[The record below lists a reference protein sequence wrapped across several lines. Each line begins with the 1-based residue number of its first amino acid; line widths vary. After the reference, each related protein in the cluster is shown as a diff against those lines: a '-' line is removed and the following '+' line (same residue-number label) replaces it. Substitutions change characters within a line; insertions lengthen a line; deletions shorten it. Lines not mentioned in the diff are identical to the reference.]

1 MKVRACAVM
10 LAGVAVLALT
20 GCTDGEVPD
29 AGGAISELEGAAGEI
44 GGEIGGAA
52 SEIGGAIDDIGEQGG
67 DGGGQQAEQA
77 DEGEAQQ
84 ADQAAG
90 ATEIPAAPTGDED
103 GAPAWLLPLLAALA
117 LLLIIALVAALRR
130 RGQAAEARRQLR
142 DEALLETD
150 WLIDAASE
158 QPSSVDA
165 APRAR
170 DVRVHAD
177 RLADAL
183 RRLAP
188 RSDQRASEAIGALHD
203 AATDLARTTIARL
216 DDVAA
221 GRPPRDDLVL
231 EDLIQRTINARRL
244 FGG

>member
-1 MKVRACAVM
+1 MKVRSALV

-20 GCTDGEVPD
+20 GCDGQVPD
-29 AGGAISELEGAAGEI
+29 AGGAISELEGAAGQI
-44 GGEIGGAA
+44 G
-52 SEIGGAIDDIGEQGG
+52 SEIGGAIDDIG
-67 DGGGQQAEQA
+67 QQADDGEGQEADQA
-77 DEGEAQQ
+77 DE
-84 ADQAAG
+84 DVPAA
-90 ATEIPAAPTGDED
+90 APTETPAAPTADDD
-103 GAPAWLLPLLAALA
+103 GTPAWLLPLLAVLV
-117 LLLIIALVAALRR
+117 LLLIVALVAALRR
-130 RGQAAEARRQLR
+130 RRQAAEARRRLR

-188 RSDQRASEAIGALHD
+188 RSDQRTSEAIRALHD
-203 AATDLARTTIARL
+203 AAADLARTTIARL

-221 GRPPRDDLVL
+221 GRPPRDDLVV

-244 FGG
+244 FED